1 MLKQLCALVLSFSVL
16 LGTALPVQAQDNQ
29 DHRVS
34 PVAGQTWEYLNNQ
47 PAGQWSITVCS
58 LGQREIREDAKARL
72 YTMLETGRSNGFRK
86 AHDLELSI
94 LALVKLGQDPSA
106 YQKTNLLS
114 TLSSHENLYE
124 DGLENASPALMA
136 YTAAESPIFESARN
150 SIPSVTDYLVSSQQR
165 SGGFAPTAGRDPD
178 VIVTADAIT
187 ALAPQKD
194 VSYVSSSLERALSW
208 LSEQQNPDGTF
219 NAQGGANCRATAAV
233 LTAISTLGIP
243 LEDARFVKEGGDLLD
258 ALFRFQNT
266 DGGFSM
272 LMGEP
277 SSVEATEYAALALY
291 ADQTGLSPHLSP
303 SCYPGYAPS
312 EPEQKRSA
320 VMSYLQFL
328 VGFLGMLA
336 IIYALLLLTTWI
348 GKKWGDRRI
357 PFFGNPYDLE
367 SSPEAQTARP
377 AQPPIEEVPMET
389 MEIHIPMQA
398 ELPDFD
404 TIPEMEP
411 PYPSEIE
418 PDEKTPPV

>member
-1 MLKQLCALVLSFSVL
+1 MLKRLCALVLSLSVL
-16 LGTALPVQAQDNQ
+16 FGAALPVQAQDDQ

-34 PVAGQTWEYLNNQ
+34 PVAGQTWEYLSNQ
-47 PAGQWSITVCS
+47 PAGLWSISVFS

-72 YTMLETGRSNGFRK
+72 YTMLETGHSNGFRK

-94 LALVKLGQDPSA
+94 LALVKLGLDPSS
-106 YQKTNLLS
+106 YQKNNLLS
-114 TLSSHENLYE
+114 TLSSHEALYE
-124 DGLENASPALMA
+124 DGLENASLALMA
-136 YTAAESPIFESARN
+136 YTAADSPIFESARN
-150 SIPSVTDYLVSSQQR
+150 SIPAVTDYLVSSQQR

-178 VIVTADAIT
+178 IVVTADAIT
-187 ALAPQKD
+187 ALAPQKE
-194 VSYVSSSLERALSW
+194 VSYVSSSLDRALSW

-219 NAQGGANCRATAAV
+219 NAQGGPNCRATAAV
-233 LTAISTLGIP
+233 LIALSTLGIP
-243 LEDARFVKEGGDLLD
+243 LEDERFVKEEGDLLD
-258 ALFRFQNT
+258 ALFLFQNT
-266 DGGFSM
+266 DGGFAM
-272 LMGEP
+272 LMGES

-291 ADQTGLSPHLSP
+291 AEQTGLSPHLAP
-303 SCYPGYAPS
+303 SRYPGYVPS

-367 SSPEAQTARP
+367 SSPEAQVRP
-377 AQPPIEEVPMET
+377 DQPPAEAPMET

-404 TIPEMEP
+404 TIPEIEP
-411 PYPSEIE
+411 PYPPETE
-418 PDEKTPPV
+418 PGEKGAPM